1 MLSTGDADNL
11 ITKQVFHTSST
22 TGLKIASTSTSK
34 TDTLVLDGAQLS
46 FDFTTPTSV
55 GATIPNITSI
65 EKVDITGTGNNSIK
79 LSLASLM
86 QADAVAGVHKLFID
100 GNVGDVV
107 NIANA
112 NIAVASPTDSGYT
125 RYVFDST
132 HELLIQTA
140 LTTHFVS

>member
-1 MLSTGDADNL
+1 
-11 ITKQVFHTSST
+11 
-22 TGLKIASTSTSK
+22 LKIASASTSISK

-86 QADAVAGVHKLFID
+86 QADGTDGAHKLYIN
-100 GNVGDVV
+100 G
-107 NIANA
+107 
-112 NIAVASPTDSGYT
+112 DSGDT
-125 RYVFDST
+125 VMFTLDNT
-132 HELLIQTA
+132 HTSIAHDTAALNVNGTNYWVYHIGTDELLVQTA
-140 LTTHFVS
+140 INNINVNG